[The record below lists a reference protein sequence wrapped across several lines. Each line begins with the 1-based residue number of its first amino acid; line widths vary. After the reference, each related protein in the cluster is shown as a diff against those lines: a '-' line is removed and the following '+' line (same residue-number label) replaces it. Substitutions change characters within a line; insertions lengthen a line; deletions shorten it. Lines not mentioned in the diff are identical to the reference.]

1 MGSMRYYSNSID
13 GNVGPNDSRIV
24 QAMNVYVYED
34 RVELRMKNYGE
45 SGTIN
50 GITINK
56 NLEPYV
62 SYRTVTHSEEVVTA
76 APAFATEVVKDTIA
90 LGTTVRIEMEVPEWH
105 NVYYTID
112 GTEPTEASARVSNGV
127 IEWTPKAIGEYT
139 FKVAA
144 QEGVRL
150 MSKSIAYNLCVVSE
164 ENFVGVE
171 TATMNSANV
180 YAYSEG
186 VSVRGFTGL
195 VKIHNILGQQSKEV
209 LTEGNV
215 DIMLDKGVYIVVL
228 GAKAYKV
235 VVK

>member
-1 MGSMRYYSNSID
+1 
-13 GNVGPNDSRIV
+13 
-24 QAMNVYVYED
+24 
-34 RVELRMKNYGE
+34 
-45 SGTIN
+45 
-50 GITINK
+50 
-56 NLEPYV
+56 
-62 SYRTVTHSEEVVTA
+62 
-76 APAFATEVVKDTIA
+76 
-90 LGTTVRIEMEVPEWH
+90 MEVPEWH

-127 IEWTPKAIGEYT
+127 IEWTPEAIGEYT

-150 MSKSIAYNLCVVSE
+150 MSKSIAYSLCVVSE
-164 ENFVGVE
+164 EDFVGVE
-171 TATMNSANV
+171 TAAMNSANV

-228 GAKAYKV
+228 GAKAFKV